1 VAILWLADVL
11 RASGLSVFEVDGWR
25 TRSAGTMQNPTGVL
39 GHHTA
44 GPASGNYPSLSVVVN
59 GRPDLPG
66 PLSQLGLGRDG
77 TWFVIAAG
85 RANHAGKGKL
95 PWVPQ
100 DKGNQFLLGV
110 EAESTGRGDWTTAQ
124 KDSYPRGVA
133 ALLRHMGLPA
143 DRFAAHKEYAPN
155 RKIDPAGWAGDMAG
169 FRASVANILSGEGD
183 REMSQAEVN
192 QLRADIGFAR
202 DQILSFLGVENPE
215 GSPDRVDHDTAL
227 QIEKARRTDVGYAVD
242 QIIAAVR
249 TARLSDA
256 DVDRIAHR
264 VIDLMATPALDSR
277 SLEIN
282 GAEMNGAELNGAESN
297 GAEMS
302 GAAVPKKKKARR
314 SLQRDLVPA
323 GGER

>member
-1 VAILWLADVL
+1 VAVLWLADVL

-25 TRSAGTMQNPTGVL
+25 TRSAGTLQNPTGVL

-44 GPASGNYPSLSVVVN
+44 GPTSGNYPSLSVVVN
-59 GRPDLPG
+59 GRQDLPG

-133 ALLRHMGLPA
+133 ALLRHLGLPA

-155 RKIDPAGWAGDMAG
+155 RKIDPAGWPGDMAG
-169 FRASVANILSGEGD
+169 FRASVANILSGEGG

-215 GSPDRVDHDTAL
+215 GSPARVDQDMAL
-227 QIEKARRTDVGYAVD
+227 QIEKARRSDVGYAMD
-242 QIIAAVR
+242 QIIAAIR
-249 TARLSDA
+249 TASLSDA
-256 DVDRIAHR
+256 DVERIARR
-264 VIDLMATPALDSR
+264 VVDLMAPPTPESR
-277 SLEIN
+277 ALEIN
-282 GAEMNGAELNGAESN
+282 GMELNGAESN
-297 GAEMS
+297 GAEMN
-302 GAAVPKKKKARR
+302 GAAAPKKKARKSR
-314 SLQRDLVPA
+314 KRDLVPA
-323 GGER
+323 GGQR